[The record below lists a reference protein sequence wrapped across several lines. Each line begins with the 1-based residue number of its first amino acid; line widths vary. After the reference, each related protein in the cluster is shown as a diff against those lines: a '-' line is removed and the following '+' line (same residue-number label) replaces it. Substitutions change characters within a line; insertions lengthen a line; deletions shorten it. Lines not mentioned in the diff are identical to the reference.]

1 MASDMATQMMAMH
14 KQLGQT
20 ETVTYLTAG
29 QDARAIDAIVDRG
42 GMEAYMQG
50 MAPGMTIS
58 VLNDPVSG
66 IDAANLDVGADRIEA
81 AEKIGGTAAAR
92 GIQRVISQDAD
103 WLTLAVM

>member
-1 MASDMATQMMAMH
+1 MASDMAIRMMAMH
-14 KQLGQT
+14 QQLGQT
-20 ETVTYLTAG
+20 ETVSYLVTG
-29 QDARAIDAIVDRG
+29 QDARAIQAIIDRG

-58 VLNDPVSG
+58 VLNDASAG

-81 AEKIGGTAAAR
+81 AERVGGTATAR